1 MKSGTRKGDARKK
14 SERCKGNARKKSER
28 RDVGKGNDC
37 RKRPEY
43 VEKRRKFKRW
53 NAKGPRVQFLLS
65 MFNIEHDT
73 CSTLE
78 VGQGKCSKYEH
89 ASCSTMLDMT
99 HVQQLFKL
107 NMHPVQLD

>member
-1 MKSGTRKGDARKK
+1 MKCDVTHHQQIQSISRPFKCIRNSKMRPAR
-14 SERCKGNARKKSER
+14 
-28 RDVGKGNDC
+28 NDYIPPFQNMNIP
-37 RKRPEY
+37 KLNL
-43 VEKRRKFKRW
+43 VT
-53 NAKGPRVQFLLS
+53 NPRVQFLLS

-107 NMHPVQLD
+107 NMHLVQLD

>member
-1 MKSGTRKGDARKK
+1 
-14 SERCKGNARKKSER
+14 
-28 RDVGKGNDC
+28 
-37 RKRPEY
+37 
-43 VEKRRKFKRW
+43 
-53 NAKGPRVQFLLS
+53 
-65 MFNIEHDT
+65 MFDIEHDT

>member
-1 MKSGTRKGDARKK
+1 MQDRLRELIHDMNYSVTEIRKIMAEEAGVTID
-14 SERCKGNARKKSER
+14 
-28 RDVGKGNDC
+28 
-37 RKRPEY
+37 
-43 VEKRRKFKRW
+43 
-53 NAKGPRVQFLLS
+53 PRVQFLLS

>member
-1 MKSGTRKGDARKK
+1 
-14 SERCKGNARKKSER
+14 
-28 RDVGKGNDC
+28 
-37 RKRPEY
+37 
-43 VEKRRKFKRW
+43 
-53 NAKGPRVQFLLS
+53 

-107 NMHPVQLD
+107 NMHPVQLDWARWMFKLMNNHHV